1 MPNLPPFW
9 SQVGSQNLKK
19 SLNMPIQDASIFC
32 LHFGI
37 DFYAIW
43 APSWDPSCGHVGL
56 LWPTKRTQDPPKK
69 QNKRSWA
76 SWRSQD
82 RCFINFDG
90 CLVYFWSIWD
100 WFFIDFLQENGVAK
114 WGDHFVDKLSSQHN
128 LIQDKPIH
136 KHSSNLAPCGKASA
150 YQIPGVDKALIKP

>member
-1 MPNLPPFW
+1 MVVKEERKQESTESVRRRRCLGPGQRCCNF
-9 SQVGSQNLKK
+9 SG
-19 SLNMPIQDASIFC
+19 IQDASIFC
-32 LHFGI
+32 LHFGV

-82 RCFINFDG
+82 R
-90 CLVYFWSIWD
+90 L
-100 WFFIDFLQENGVAK
+100 FIDFWLIFGWCLIDSQLILGWFSTA
-114 WGDHFVDKLSSQHN
+114 LSVRLLSRF
-128 LIQDKPIH
+128 
-136 KHSSNLAPCGKASA
+136 SSNFCTRILTFLLKGFSFYCYVKSMG
-150 YQIPGVDKALIKP
+150 IKVHD